1 MRLVINLI
9 LVVLAAALVYV
20 LISTIQE
27 PIAFKAEKEK
37 RERAVIDKL
46 MTVRM
51 AQEAFRSIKGGFAP
65 SFDSLEYVL
74 NNDSFAVVKIIGDP
88 DDPNFTGEITYDT
101 TMLPAKDS
109 MINGLKISLDSLRF
123 VPFTN
128 GVAFEIQADTITYQ
142 STTVPVVEVGVRR
155 KLFMGDY
162 GKERFARYDAKY
174 NPNSPIKFGD
184 MNAPNLAGNW
194 ER

>member
-46 MTVRM
+46 MTVRI

-109 MINGLKISLDSLRF
+109 MINGLNISLDSLRF

>member
-46 MTVRM
+46 MKIRI

-65 SFDSLEYVL
+65 TFDSLEYVL
-74 NNDSFAVVKIIGDP
+74 KNDSFAIVKIIGDP

-101 TMLPAKDS
+101 TKRHARDS
-109 MINGLKISLDSLRF
+109 VVKLIKMSIDSLRY
-123 VPFTN
+123 VPFTE
-128 GVAFEIQADTITYQ
+128 GMAFDIQADTITYQ
-142 STTVPVVEVGVRR
+142 STTVPVVEVGIRR
-155 KLFMGDY
+155 KAFMGDY

-174 NPNSPIKFGD
+174 NPRSPVKFGD